1 MSKVSAAET
10 GSENWCEDIKISVYS
25 GNRTRVHSTSS
36 TPPPPL
42 HHHHLYTTTTSTPPP
57 ALHHHQLYT
66 TTSSTPPPPP
76 WPNLWLVTRREKDVM
91 DDWHFIG
98 ISSEFLFEILDK
110 LLRNGS
116 PGDRSKKNGTRT
128 SNRRKST
135 RRLKDC
141 SLGSKAV
148 AHFIS
153 SHLIVFPFLQNQ
165 REKRQQMRHETNVT

>member
-1 MSKVSAAET
+1 MIGKPDVQGECCR
-10 GSENWCEDIKISVYS
+10 NWSRKLMWRHKNFCLLRES
-25 GNRTRVHSTSS
+25 NPSS
-36 TPPPPL
+36 Q
-42 HHHHLYTTTTSTPPP
+42 HHLYTTTTTLAKFVVS
-57 ALHHHQLYT
+57 YKKGK
-66 TTSSTPPPPP
+66 S
-76 WPNLWLVTRREKDVM
+76 VM
-91 DDWHFIG
+91 DEWHFIG